1 MNTTEGNLVEDGF
14 SRVVFFERYMCTF
27 RHNTN
32 TDILPAHIHTQI
44 QTHLYTHIYLTL
56 TLTHSHT
63 HTHSH
68 SRTHTDTTLT
78 HTLTLTHLPTSFS
91 LHPSPLC
98 QQALKVVHR
107 RCLDTAVLYPHHIH
121 TPTYLPIFSLHPS
134 PLCQQALKVV
144 HRRSLDTAVLYPHPR
159 GYPLRLKL
167 KTLAADYLHI
177 HIQKNN
183 SGAASA
189 SAHNGATPSCGH
201 DSVEDASTAMRL
213 TLLKMEQGS

>member
-1 MNTTEGNLVEDGF
+1 MVEDGF

-78 HTLTLTHLPTSFS
+78 YTRTHTHSHTYTHT
-91 LHPSPLC
+91 
-98 QQALKVVHR
+98 
-107 RCLDTAVLYPHHIH
+107 H
-121 TPTYLPIFSLHPS
+121 TPTYLLLTTPFTPLPAGVEGGSSPVSGHRGALPPS
-134 PLCQQALKVV
+134 TGIPPPTQTKNT
-144 HRRSLDTAVLYPHPR
+144 RS
-159 GYPLRLKL
+159 RLSSHTHTK
-167 KTLAADYLHI
+167 
-177 HIQKNN
+177 
-183 SGAASA
+183 
-189 SAHNGATPSCGH
+189 
-201 DSVEDASTAMRL
+201 E
-213 TLLKMEQGS
+213 

>member
-1 MNTTEGNLVEDGF
+1 MVEDGF

-78 HTLTLTHLPTSFS
+78 HTLTLELTLTHTLTLTLTHTPTSCS

-98 QQALKVVHR
+98 QQALEVVHR
-107 RCLDTAVLYPHHIH
+107 RC
-121 TPTYLPIFSLHPS
+121 
-134 PLCQQALKVV
+134 
-144 HRRSLDTAVLYPHPR
+144 LDTAVLYPHPR

-189 SAHNGATPSCGH
+189 SAHNSATPSCGH